1 MDLSNLIKH
10 AVAGGQ
16 IARVGQLHFLFIGV
30 IEESSTGVS
39 TTISGTTHL
48 STQTKEE
55 SQTSRRETA
64 KWVEKKRYEEYLW
77 TKK

>member
-10 AVAGGQ
+10 AIAGRQ
-16 IARVGQLHFLFIGV
+16 IARVGQPHFLFIGE

-48 STQTKEE
+48 STQAKEE